1 MSFAMMIRNASA
13 WTSLISAAYPRA
25 RWVEPETLER
35 WMQEPDDNGLVLLDA
50 RSPAEQFVS
59 QLPGARR
66 VDARRPNVSA
76 LEIPN
81 DATVVVYCSIGL
93 RSAAIVEELEAI
105 GIRNVYNLEGG
116 IFDWANQDRALVRG
130 EAQVTEVHPYNQFWG
145 MLVRGD
151 RRAAD

>member
-1 MSFAMMIRNASA
+1 MMSRNTNA
-13 WTSLISAAYPRA
+13 WTSLISAGYPRV
-25 RWVEPETLER
+25 RWVEPETLEH
-35 WMQEPDDNGLVLLDA
+35 WMQNPDTNRLVLLDV
-50 RSPAEQFVS
+50 RSPAEQSVS
-59 QLPGARR
+59 QLRGARR

-105 GIRNVYNLEGG
+105 GNRNVYNLEGG
-116 IFDWANQDRALVRG
+116 IFDWANRGRPLVRG
-130 EAQVTEVHPYNQFWG
+130 EESVTEVHPYNGFWG